1 MSLEKPMSKLLGY
14 VLFSF
19 HMPFYRP
26 LRWTLPYNHLCVLLA
41 HLRIP
46 FQSCFLQRD
55 DLPAASS
62 LYCPGDGTFQVIWV
76 SAENRRGRWY
86 LSTRINLPLSTTQS
100 EVCTCGCEIL
110 LTDIL
115 LLKSHLST
123 LDMSKNLLG
132 EPVDADLQRAAVMID
147 TVCPVNKT
155 ESPLENKS
163 FGVSGRGV
171 PHWLDWGVKAHPKCK
186 WHNSV
191 VWEPRMNKTKMVT
204 WALCSFE

>member
-26 LRWTLPYNHLCVLLA
+26 LRWTLPYKHLCFLLA
-41 HLRIP
+41 HLKTP

-55 DLPAASS
+55 NLPAASS

-76 SAENRRGRWY
+76 STENRRGCWY
-86 LSTRINLPLSTTQS
+86 LRTRINLSLSTTQS

-163 FGVSGRGV
+163 FGVSGRGG
-171 PHWLDWGVKAHPKCK
+171 PTLAWLGCEGSP
-186 WHNSV
+186 
-191 VWEPRMNKTKMVT
+191 
-204 WALCSFE
+204 